1 MKATLLVNDVGGLRG
16 AHKYEFESG
25 KLNFIE
31 SANAVGKTSVV
42 RALASVLSVPWK
54 GYTHDNIKRE
64 AQKLGIK
71 TDPTIPREGFV
82 NIHAD
87 KASVELDLGE
97 RKDVYAVKKS
107 GSAVSLPEL
116 GDQRFLLAGILSND
130 SRILRQLR
138 GLDEREADDFIW
150 AVNQL
155 SSAERW
161 ERLAEFLT
169 NKREDLEEKLFTIK
183 KAIQQKDTLLK
194 QESDLRKKVGSMDEE
209 LAKLRSRV
217 GGLGPLLAKRDEL
230 SKKINALIV
239 TIGETSGQKLELA
252 KRLELPRKQLKE
264 LEDKKARLERNL
276 GNIRVDE
283 IERDKRLKEPEIQG
297 KLDKLTAER
306 SEVDGLLNLFVTAES
321 AYRQH
326 KQAAHMTCP
335 LCGEGELTY
344 AKINAKLSEYR
355 RKRDGLNT
363 EIIAL
368 NEKKSDLEAQLAKA
382 KEDAKELRGEISDLQ
397 TQITYKKREL
407 EEPDLAVKSFEET
420 ISRAGKNR
428 SSLEADLAELNKQIS
443 KSDEQVSKEYSGKEK
458 ARTDAHVELGGVL
471 TQLGQL
477 ATVEVF
483 GVVGEP
489 SKMGTAGVQLLEQL
503 KDVISYSETKAEE
516 ERQEAAKR
524 FNDNVQNLMQK
535 VGFTEFRNVRLNK
548 DYRLYVERLDPKTK
562 DYTSQQVKTLSTSEK
577 LVIALIL
584 QIALKETYI
593 PNVPFFVIDDVIEDF
608 DEEKRPKVIG
618 YLSQK
623 AKEEDWFVVTT
634 KLAEDAAAPKIRA
647 V

>member
-42 RALASVLSVPWK
+42 RALASVLSVPRK
-54 GYTHDNIKRE
+54 GYTDDNIIRE

-71 TDPTIPREGFV
+71 TDPTNPREGFV

-87 KASVELDLGE
+87 EASVELDLGE

-194 QESDLRKKVGSMDEE
+194 QESDLRKKGGSMDEE

-264 LEDKKARLERNL
+264 L
-276 GNIRVDE
+276 
-283 IERDKRLKEPEIQG
+283 
-297 KLDKLTAER
+297 
-306 SEVDGLLNLFVTAES
+306 
-321 AYRQH
+321 
-326 KQAAHMTCP
+326 
-335 LCGEGELTY
+335 
-344 AKINAKLSEYR
+344 
-355 RKRDGLNT
+355 
-363 EIIAL
+363 
-368 NEKKSDLEAQLAKA
+368 
-382 KEDAKELRGEISDLQ
+382 
-397 TQITYKKREL
+397 
-407 EEPDLAVKSFEET
+407 
-420 ISRAGKNR
+420 
-428 SSLEADLAELNKQIS
+428 
-443 KSDEQVSKEYSGKEK
+443 
-458 ARTDAHVELGGVL
+458 
-471 TQLGQL
+471 
-477 ATVEVF
+477 
-483 GVVGEP
+483 
-489 SKMGTAGVQLLEQL
+489 
-503 KDVISYSETKAEE
+503 
-516 ERQEAAKR
+516 
-524 FNDNVQNLMQK
+524 
-535 VGFTEFRNVRLNK
+535 
-548 DYRLYVERLDPKTK
+548 
-562 DYTSQQVKTLSTSEK
+562 
-577 LVIALIL
+577 
-584 QIALKETYI
+584 
-593 PNVPFFVIDDVIEDF
+593 
-608 DEEKRPKVIG
+608 
-618 YLSQK
+618 
-623 AKEEDWFVVTT
+623 
-634 KLAEDAAAPKIRA
+634 
-647 V
+647 